1 MQVPGPNASPGECP
15 PTPDDSSLPIIGGMY
30 GCGFGANVK
39 NGLSKLHLR
48 PLFIEK
54 HTTIDQSPE
63 TCGSKREPVRR
74 CGWEDG
80 DLQEPEWG
88 IIGGRDYRQ
97 SSPP

>member
-1 MQVPGPNASPGECP
+1 
-15 PTPDDSSLPIIGGMY
+15 LPIIGGMY

-74 CGWEDG
+74 CG
-80 DLQEPEWG
+80 
-88 IIGGRDYRQ
+88 
-97 SSPP
+97 